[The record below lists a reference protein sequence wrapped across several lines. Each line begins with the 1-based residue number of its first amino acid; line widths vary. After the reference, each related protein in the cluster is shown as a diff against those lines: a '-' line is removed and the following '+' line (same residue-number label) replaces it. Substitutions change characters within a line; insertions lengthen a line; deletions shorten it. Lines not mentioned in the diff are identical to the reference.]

1 MNEKNRISLGPGA
14 ASLTLIFVMLGMSIL
29 GMLCLMSGRS
39 DEKLSRRSIEVAETV
54 YALNAAA
61 EKDLALLDGLL
72 QEAESAS
79 ATDAEYLENTK
90 NSLDDKYMLYDR
102 DISWSVD
109 EGDRTLVLC
118 VQVQPLGSSP
128 RVLWKQ
134 HSLETK
140 SGTEESWDW

>member
-79 ATDAEYLENTK
+79 ATDEEYLENTK

-134 HSLETK
+134 HSLETE

>member
-29 GMLCLMSGRS
+29 GMLSLMSGRS

-72 QEAESAS
+72 Q
-79 ATDAEYLENTK
+79 
-90 NSLDDKYMLYDR
+90 
-102 DISWSVD
+102 
-109 EGDRTLVLC
+109 
-118 VQVQPLGSSP
+118 
-128 RVLWKQ
+128 
-134 HSLETK
+134 
-140 SGTEESWDW
+140 